1 MCELLFY
8 YNLLV
13 GVFLFFGLRFVLFFK
28 NSFYCFFCYC
38 SCCIELF
45 YRVFFLCFCRKFRYY
60 GIYKISYILCV
71 LWMLFGDVVINGC
84 FCGVIILNG
93 NIMCLWIMIMN
104 IFKNYIV
111 SVVVVLV
118 IFVCCFF

>member
-1 MCELLFY
+1 
-8 YNLLV
+8 
-13 GVFLFFGLRFVLFFK
+13 
-28 NSFYCFFCYC
+28 
-38 SCCIELF
+38 
-45 YRVFFLCFCRKFRYY
+45 
-60 GIYKISYILCV
+60 
-71 LWMLFGDVVINGC
+71 MLFGDIVINGC